1 LKESWAKCPQS
12 GSLGFTVPDSGSLPV
27 SYVYPDEMADIRVSM
42 STTAISRRSAR
53 SSNRSTDQRDPLT
66 APMKWS
72 LWIAGAISWLFISA
86 SMLSFSAADWPSH
99 AVAVH
104 NETANNLGGGFGAF
118 IAYWIFHILGPGTW
132 ILLAGAACWLVLSAM
147 NRHVDHPLL
156 RSVGMTIAALACSG
170 FHALW
175 FPDGGALPGSPAGL
189 LAHAGVDGLDLR
201 IGAFGTFLVLVGSLL
216 IGLIVALD
224 QWVLALPGRLLSMVR
239 GTEFQLPRLDLAGLL
254 ASPGRLIGRRAEE
267 EDEYEDGY
275 EDEEEYE
282 EEEEEE
288 EEEYE
293 EEEEEE
299 EEEPAPL
306 IKSKAKNKKKPT
318 KKELRAKIAKLPL
331 RISSKN
337 TKTPKNSDLL
347 RDESYDDYKFPPV
360 ELLAEPESNFTQKA
374 EASVRRQAEQLEQAL
389 ETYNIEGEV
398 EGIEAGPTVTLY
410 SVQLAPG
417 TKVNSLSRVSS
428 DLARS
433 LSVKNIRIVPTMAG
447 RSTVG
452 IEVPNIVREKV
463 TLKELIASG
472 KDQGMILP
480 MFLGKDANGDPLV
493 LDLIRMPHMLIA
505 GTTGSGK
512 SVCINSIIMS
522 WLYMKRP
529 DEVKLV
535 LVDPK
540 MVELSQFSN
549 IPHLACPV
557 ITDMGRAASSLEW
570 AVGKMEERYMLFQE
584 AGVRDIASYNALT
597 SEEKAEIFD
606 IQNEIEKTKVPDRL
620 HYIVFVIDELADLI
634 LTNKEVEQSIVRIA
648 QKARAVG
655 IHLILATQRPQANV
669 VTGLIKSNMPCRLS
683 CKVASSMDSRIVLDG
698 KGAEL
703 LLGNGDMMYVTP
715 STPDISRGQGT
726 FVSDPES
733 RKVVKFL
740 KEVAKPSYERSL
752 IQVRNVDTNGR
763 NSGKREEYDPLFD
776 QAVRII
782 IESGRGSVSL
792 LQRRLAIGYSRSS
805 RLVDQMGL
813 AGILGEHVGSKAREV
828 LISIDDW
835 EQMQAMEE
843 NESNL
848 DTDPAYVDDDP
859 DGLSESVPEEY
870 AGEYKN

>member
-1 LKESWAKCPQS
+1 M
-12 GSLGFTVPDSGSLPV
+12 V
-27 SYVYPDEMADIRVSM
+27 DISDSM
-42 STTAISRRSAR
+42 STTAISRRTKRTAA
-53 SSNRSTDQRDPLT
+53 SSTTRAPLSTP
-66 APMKWS
+66 AKWS
-72 LWIAGAISWLFISA
+72 LWILGALCWAFIA
-86 SMLSFSAADWPSH
+86 AAMLSFDAADAPSH

-104 NETANNLGGGFGAF
+104 NETASNLGGGVGAF
-118 IAYWIFHILGPGTW
+118 TAYWIFHLLGPGAW
-132 ILLAGAACWLVLSAM
+132 LLLIGAAVWLVLSA
-147 NRHVDHPLL
+147 RDRQFDHPLL
-156 RSVGMTIAALACSG
+156 RSIGFCIAALALSG

-175 FPDGGALPGSPAGL
+175 FPTTGSLPGSPAGL
-189 LAHAGVDGLDLR
+189 IAHAGVDGLDVR
-201 IGAFGTFLVLVGSLL
+201 IGAFGTFLVLTGSLL

-224 QWVLALPGRLLSMVR
+224 RWVLALPGRALHMVR
-239 GTEFQLPRLDLAGLL
+239 GAEFRMPSIPRPDFAGLL
-254 ASPGRLIGRRAEE
+254 ASPGRMIGLGRGDD
-267 EDEYEDGY
+267 ED
-275 EDEEEYE
+275 YE
-282 EEEEEE
+282 EEEEEADYEDEYEYEDDYEDDYEDEPAE
-288 EEEYE
+288 EEEAE
-293 EEEEEE
+293 Q
-299 EEEPAPL
+299 PAPVVE
-306 IKSKAKNKKKPT
+306 KKKKKPS

-337 TKTPKNSDLL
+337 TKKAKDSDLQ

-360 ELLAEPESNFTQKA
+360 DLLADPESNFSEKA

-417 TKVNSLSRVSS
+417 TKVSSLSRVSS

-452 IEVPNIVREKV
+452 IEVPNIIREKV
-463 TLKELIASG
+463 ALKELIASG
-472 KDQGMILP
+472 KDQGMVLP

-570 AVGKMEERYMLFQE
+570 AVSKMEERYTLFQE

-597 SEEKAEIFD
+597 TEEKAEIFD
-606 IQNEIEKTKVPDRL
+606 IQNEIEKAKVPDRL
-620 HYIVFVIDELADLI
+620 HYIVFVIDELADLM

-740 KEVAKPSYERSL
+740 KDVAKPSFERSL
-752 IQVRNVDTNGR
+752 IQVRNVDTTGM
-763 NSGKREEYDPLFD
+763 GGGGREECDPLFD

-792 LQRRLAIGYSRSS
+792 LQRRLAIGYSRAS
-805 RLVDQMGL
+805 RLVDQMGM

-828 LISIDDW
+828 LIGIEEW
-835 EQMQAMEE
+835 EQMQAMDDDDVE
-843 NESNL
+843 L
-848 DTDPAYVDDDP
+848 DTDPAYVDEDP
-859 DGLSESVPEEY
+859 DGLDESVPEEY
-870 AGEYKN
+870 AGEYRN

>member
-1 LKESWAKCPQS
+1 
-12 GSLGFTVPDSGSLPV
+12 
-27 SYVYPDEMADIRVSM
+27 M
-42 STTAISRRSAR
+42 
-53 SSNRSTDQRDPLT
+53 
-66 APMKWS
+66 
-72 LWIAGAISWLFISA
+72 
-86 SMLSFSAADWPSH
+86 
-99 AVAVH
+99 
-104 NETANNLGGGFGAF
+104 
-118 IAYWIFHILGPGTW
+118 
-132 ILLAGAACWLVLSAM
+132 
-147 NRHVDHPLL
+147 
-156 RSVGMTIAALACSG
+156 
-170 FHALW
+170 
-175 FPDGGALPGSPAGL
+175 
-189 LAHAGVDGLDLR
+189 
-201 IGAFGTFLVLVGSLL
+201 
-216 IGLIVALD
+216 
-224 QWVLALPGRLLSMVR
+224 
-239 GTEFQLPRLDLAGLL
+239 L
-254 ASPGRLIGRRAEE
+254 ASPARLIGRGHDTYEDEGEE
-267 EDEYEDGY
+267 YEYEDEYED
-275 EDEEEYE
+275 EDEYD
-282 EEEEEE
+282 EE

-293 EEEEEE
+293 DDDVEDEAEV
-299 EEEPAPL
+299 EPVIAH
-306 IKSKAKNKKKPT
+306 KEKKAKKKPS
-318 KKELRAKIAKLPL
+318 KKDLRSKIAKLPL

-337 TKTPKNSDLL
+337 TKTAKDSDLQ

-360 ELLAEPESNFTQKA
+360 DLLADPESNFTQKA

-417 TKVNSLSRVSS
+417 TKVSSLSRVSN

-463 TLKELIASG
+463 MLKELIASG
-472 KDQGMILP
+472 KDQGMVLP

-570 AVGKMEERYMLFQE
+570 AVSKMEERYTLFQE

-597 SEEKAEIFD
+597 SKEKEEIFD

-740 KEVAKPSYERSL
+740 KEVAKPSFERSL
-752 IQVRNVDTNGR
+752 IQVRNVDTGGV
-763 NSGKREEYDPLFD
+763 NSAKREECDPLFD

-805 RLVDQMGL
+805 RLVDQMGM

-828 LISIDDW
+828 LISMEDW
-835 EQMQAMEE
+835 EQMQAMDDTDSE
-843 NESNL
+843 L

-859 DGLSESVPEEY
+859 DGLDESVPEEY